1 MSKRADF
8 IMREIGLNRAVF
20 DCSRFLLDSAQ
31 LAQPA
36 NRAQTHVGWARIE
49 SPKLIVSRLFHR
61 VTHIKQ
67 DIPAPDIHLI
77 LFPSLLRCPARSIMS
92 IAQQDPPAEIDSETA
107 ANHSASDRL
116 EHLSDSIASGVVFA
130 MLLTVGQRIVG
141 FVRGILFCRIMTDQ
155 ELGQWSMLWSFLM
168 LLAPLAVLG
177 LPGCFGRYTEH
188 YRHRGQLRTFIQR
201 IAAVSLVLTL
211 ALVAVMVAAPERI
224 SWLIFRDSSH
234 VTIVFSLAAA
244 LVVVSASN
252 FLSSLME
259 SLRQVRAV
267 TAMRFITG
275 MAFAVVG
282 TAMITTMHDRSAAAT
297 LGYAIS
303 CVLGSIPAIW
313 FLCKHRSSIVDET
326 ESEPLQHSTM
336 WKKIAPFAAWLWA
349 SNLFH
354 NLFEV
359 SDRYMLIHWSDTAA
373 DLAQGFVG
381 QYHSGR
387 VVPLLLVSVAAVIGG
402 LLMPYMSAAWE
413 KGDRDLA
420 CRHSN
425 WSVKLLSIA
434 FTAGGILVLFL
445 APILFE
451 GIFQGKYNDG
461 LAVLPMTL
469 VYCIWFALFTVAQN
483 YLWVAEKG
491 KWAAIAVAI
500 GLGTNIVL
508 NMLLIP
514 KYGLQGAVLATTL
527 GNAANLILIFIG
539 NHKFG
544 CRADLGVWLSSLLP
558 LLLLLPLDGAAT
570 GFAVLMIAAFMT
582 EWFLSA
588 DEKRDILAMAQNLR
602 K

>member
-1 MSKRADF
+1 MS
-8 IMREIGLNRAVF
+8 V
-20 DCSRFLLDSAQ
+20 
-31 LAQPA
+31 
-36 NRAQTHVGWARIE
+36 
-49 SPKLIVSRLFHR
+49 
-61 VTHIKQ
+61 
-67 DIPAPDIHLI
+67 
-77 LFPSLLRCPARSIMS
+77 
-92 IAQQDPPAEIDSETA
+92 AQQDPPARMDNEAVS
-107 ANHSASDRL
+107 NRSASDQL

-130 MLLTVGQRIVG
+130 LLLTVGQRIVG
-141 FVRGILFCRIMTDQ
+141 FIRGILFCRIMTDQ

-177 LPGCFGRYTEH
+177 LPGCFGRYTEY

-211 ALVAVMVAAPERI
+211 ALVAVMVSAPEWM
-224 SWLIFRDSSH
+224 SWLIFRDSGH
-234 VTIVFSLAAA
+234 VAIVLSLAAA

-275 MAFAVVG
+275 IAFAVVG
-282 TAMITTMHDRSAAAT
+282 TAMITCMQDRSAAAT
-297 LGYAIS
+297 LAYAIS
-303 CVLGSIPAIW
+303 CLLGSIPAIW

-326 ESEPLQHSTM
+326 KSEPLQHSTM
-336 WKKIAPFAAWLWA
+336 WRKIAPFAAWLWA

-373 DLAQGFVG
+373 DLAHGFVG

-413 KGDRDLA
+413 KGDRDLT
-420 CRHSN
+420 CRQSK
-425 WSVKLLSIA
+425 WSIKLLSLA

-445 APILFE
+445 APVLFE

-483 YLWVAEKG
+483 YLWVAEQG
-491 KWAAIAVAI
+491 KWAAVAVAI

-527 GNAANLILIFIG
+527 GNAANLILVYIG
-539 NHKFG
+539 NHRFG
-544 CRADLGVWLSSLLP
+544 CRIDLGIWLTSLMP
-558 LLLLLPLDGAAT
+558 LLLLLPLDGATT
-570 GFAVLMIAAFMT
+570 GFALLIIATFGT
-582 EWFLSA
+582 NWFLSA
-588 DEKRDILAMAQNLR
+588 DEKRDMLAMAGSLR